1 MVIVMK
7 NKSIEVGKIVIVDGV
22 YVTIELF
29 ENLTTSQYLTSLS
42 KIYEIGGVGN
52 YLKSKKIDGELMI
65 EILSEQACE
74 FDLKSNQDVIIK
86 PKILRTIKGKIKGK
100 IFNNGIYRMGIY
112 N

>member
-1 MVIVMK
+1 MVMTMK

-65 EILSEQACE
+65 EILSEQASE
-74 FDLKSNQDVIIK
+74 FDLKTN
-86 PKILRTIKGKIKGK
+86 
-100 IFNNGIYRMGIY
+100 
-112 N
+112 